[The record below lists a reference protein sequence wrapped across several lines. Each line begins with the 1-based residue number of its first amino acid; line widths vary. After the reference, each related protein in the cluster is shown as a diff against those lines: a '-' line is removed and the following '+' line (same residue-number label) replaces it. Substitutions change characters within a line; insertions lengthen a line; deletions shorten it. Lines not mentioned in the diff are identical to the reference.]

1 MQVFHGTIIT
11 CDENNTIANY
21 LVEREGRIAYIGKKL
36 PTQYEVVPPIE
47 LGNNVVVPSFVDT
60 HMHYSG
66 FSVLHKMFPI
76 NDTDSNAKIL
86 EKLKEYYKATRE
98 NIIVGFGATEF
109 SVSEGHLILKEQM
122 DDACPDKPAFII
134 KHDAHSG
141 VANTMFLDAIKS
153 KASNLR
159 GYNYETGELKQEAFI
174 NACDF
179 ITHGMSTKKVID
191 SMVETSD
198 FLASKGIGL
207 ICSASGIGFVRDYD
221 FDMERSVAKG
231 LDNGMQIKAAY
242 QCVNIDK
249 LSKKDLNRVVFG
261 NLDGTFANADAALND
276 EYATLKNKGVSYFTD
291 VEVQKFCINANR
303 AGYQIA
309 LHAVGDAA
317 FEQAVNAISMAL
329 EDYPRY
335 DHRHIIIHGCLP
347 TEAALKTC
355 AKYNIMISVQPS
367 LLSHIEGVDTFIEGL
382 ISKERAM
389 GINPLK
395 KIQEMGIKVCFN
407 SDAPASD
414 PNPIMWISDAC
425 NNKNPDQSVSVYEAL
440 RMATYNGA
448 YSCFDEKERGTLE
461 MGKSCD
467 LAVLDKNPYEI
478 PKEELSTINVSEL
491 YLKGKPYKRSR
502 TGSMATM
509 LRGMFPQ

>member
-11 CDENNTIANY
+11 CDDNNTVANY
-21 LVEREGRIAYIGKKL
+21 LVEREGRIAYIGEKL

-47 LGNNVVVPSFVDT
+47 LGNNVMIPAFVDT

-66 FSVLHKMFPI
+66 FSVLHKLFPI

-86 EKLKEYYKATRE
+86 EQLKEYAATTKE
-98 NIIVGFGATEF
+98 NIVVGFGATEF
-109 SVSEGHLILKEQM
+109 AVSEGHLILKEQM
-122 DDACPDKPAFII
+122 DDACPEKPALII

-141 VANTMFLDAIKS
+141 VANTMFINAVYS
-153 KASNLR
+153 KIENLR
-159 GYNYETGELKQEAFI
+159 GFNKTTGELKQEAFLA
-174 NACDF
+174 ACEF
-179 ITHGMSTKKVID
+179 LTHGFSTKKVID

-198 FLASKGIGL
+198 FLASRGIGL
-207 ICSASGIGFVRDYD
+207 ICSASGLGFIRDYD

-231 LDNGMQIKAAY
+231 LDNGMQIRAAY
-242 QCVNIDK
+242 QTSNVDK
-249 LSKKDLNRVVFG
+249 ISRKEMSRVVFA
-261 NLDGTFANADAALND
+261 NLDGTFANQDAALLDN
-276 EYATLKNKGVSYFTD
+276 YCTINNKGVSYFND
-291 VEVQKFCINANR
+291 VDVQKFCINANR

-317 FEQAVNAISMAL
+317 FEQAINAIAMAL

-335 DHRHIIIHGCLP
+335 DHRHIILHGSLP

-355 AKYNIMISVQPS
+355 AKYNIMISAQPS
-367 LLSHIEGVDTFIEGL
+367 MLSHLDGVYEYV
-382 ISKERAM
+382 KEILSEDRAK

-395 KIQEMGIKVCFN
+395 RINDMGIKVCFN

-414 PNPIMWISDAC
+414 PNPVMWIHDAC
-425 NNKNPDQSVSVYEAL
+425 NNKNPEQSVSVYEAL
-440 RMATYNGA
+440 RMATFNGA
-448 YSCFDEKERGTLE
+448 FSLFEEKERGSLE

-467 LAVLDKNPYEI
+467 LTILDANPYEV
-478 PKEELSTINVSEL
+478 PKEELKNINVAEM
-491 YLKGKPYKRSR
+491 YLKGKPYQRSR
-502 TGSMATM
+502 MGSMATM